1 MDGVILIAVV
11 WLALAGIAN
20 LFGYNP
26 GTKGLS
32 EKPYISKSGKKE
44 LQENKERN
52 IYYEQVVNLFKRQL
66 SLLRQS
72 KV

>member
-32 EKPYISKSGKKE
+32 EEPYISKSGKKRTARKQRE
-44 LQENKERN
+44 EHIL
-52 IYYEQVVNLFKRQL
+52 
-66 SLLRQS
+66 
-72 KV
+72 